1 MGYFTSKEGSIEEA
15 TRDLTKYI
23 NDSAY
28 QQMFKKE
35 LEKTGKGL
43 ASMSDVEKKNFFNM
57 IDKKYKKESDGNGTT
72 MTGMKKTKVET
83 EPKINYNK

>member
-1 MGYFTSKEGSIEEA
+1 MGYFNSKSGSLEEA
-15 TRDLTKYI
+15 TKDLTKYI

-43 ASMSDVEKKNFFNM
+43 ASMSDQEKKDFFNKM
-57 IDKKYKKESDGNGTT
+57 DSKYKKESEGKGKT
-72 MTGMKKTKVET
+72 MSGETKTKVDP
-83 EPKINYNK
+83 EPKITYNK

>member
-43 ASMSDVEKKNFFNM
+43 ASMSDQEKKDFFNM
-57 IDKKYKKESDGNGTT
+57 IDKKYKKESEGKGTT
-72 MTGMKKTKVET
+72 MTGAPKTKVDT
-83 EPKINYNK
+83 EPKITYNK

>member
-15 TRDLTKYI
+15 TKDLTKYI

>member
-43 ASMSDVEKKNFFNM
+43 ASMSDQEKKDFFNM
-57 IDKKYKKESDGNGTT
+57 IDKKYKKESEGKGTT
-72 MTGMKKTKVET
+72 MTGAKKTKVDT
-83 EPKINYNK
+83 EPKITYNK

>member
-35 LEKTGKGL
+35 LKKTGKGL
-43 ASMSDVEKKNFFNM
+43 ASMSDQEKKDFFNM
-57 IDKKYKKESDGNGTT
+57 IDKKYKKESEGKGTT
-72 MTGMKKTKVET
+72 MTGVPKTKVDT
-83 EPKINYNK
+83 EPKITYNK

>member
-43 ASMSDVEKKNFFNM
+43 ASMSDQEKKDFFNM
-57 IDKKYKKESDGNGTT
+57 IDKKYKKESEGKGTT
-72 MTGMKKTKVET
+72 MTGNQKTKVDT
-83 EPKINYNK
+83 EPKITYNK

>member
-43 ASMSDVEKKNFFNM
+43 ASRSDQEKKDFFNM
-57 IDKKYKKESDGNGTT
+57 IDKKYKKESEGKGTT
-72 MTGMKKTKVET
+72 MTGAPKTKVDT
-83 EPKINYNK
+83 EPKITYNK

>member
-43 ASMSDVEKKNFFNM
+43 ASMSDQEKKDFFNM
-57 IDKKYKKESDGNGTT
+57 IDKKYKKESEGKGTT
-72 MTGMKKTKVET
+72 MTGAPKTKVDT
-83 EPKINYNK
+83 EAKITYNK